1 MRFQEALDVC
11 VALLRQNKTVPWSEL
26 ASKCGVHKDRLR
38 GKARRIVRSGGDVP
52 AKGES
57 FTFEQ
62 KNNDALAELNTKRV
76 VTLDDLLTHCK
87 VDLSVWRVDKWVA
100 NKWEVGAKD
109 AAGNVVVSPL
119 YQVKAWFVRSDVVAH
134 TEAAIEHLLTR
145 VAPKDAPPPRKPK
158 TVQHLLEVAV
168 PDLHIGKLVV
178 APNGTRSYDTVTAV
192 HRFKDAVVNLSDKAI
207 RSGVEIGRVLL
218 PVGND
223 LLHVDNG
230 KNTTTNGTPQDVDG
244 LWHEAFVAAEEA
256 ILWSIEHLRNIAPVH
271 VVMVRGNHDSERVFS
286 LGRVFKAYFRNDP
299 ETTFDITPDPRKYFH
314 FGNNLVMFSH
324 GDGEKVS
331 DLPLIMA
338 TEVPKMWAESVYREA
353 HLGHFHH
360 KKTSDE
366 FTGVRT
372 KFLPSLAESDFWH
385 TYKGYVG
392 NIKSAEA
399 YLWSADGG
407 IETTFHVNYNHR

>member
-1 MRFQEALDVC
+1 MKFQEAIDIC
-11 VALLRQNKTVPWSEL
+11 VTLMRQNKTVPWSEL
-26 ASKCGVHKDRLR
+26 ANKCGVNRDKLR
-38 GKARRIVRSGGDVP
+38 GKARRIVGSFRDFNV
-52 AKGES
+52 KGES

-62 KNNDALAELNTKRV
+62 KNNDALAELKTKRI
-76 VTLDDLLTHCK
+76 VTLNDLLTHCR

-119 YQVKAWFVRSDVVAH
+119 YQVKAWLVRSDVVAH
-134 TEAAIEHLLTR
+134 TELAIEHLLKKIP
-145 VAPKDAPPPRKPK
+145 AKDVYPPHKK
-158 TVQHLLEVAV
+158 TAQSYVLEFAV

-178 APNGTRSYDTVTAV
+178 SADGSRTYDTATAV
-192 HRFKDAVVNLSDKAI
+192 HRFKDAVTKLLDKAI
-207 RSGVEIGRVLL
+207 ASGVEISRILL

-230 KNTTTNGTPQDVDG
+230 KNTTTAGTSQDVDG
-244 LWHEAFVAAEEA
+244 LWYESFVAAEEA
-256 ILWSIEHLRNIAPVH
+256 ILWAINRLRAVAPLD
-271 VVMVRGNHDSERVFS
+271 VVMIRGNHDSERVFS
-286 LGRVFKAYFRNDP
+286 LGRVFKAYFRND
-299 ETTFDITPDPRKYFH
+299 EQITFDLSHNPRKYYA
-314 FGNNLVMFSH
+314 FGNNMIMFSH

-338 TEVPKMWAESVYREA
+338 TEAPKMWADSIYREA

-392 NIKSAEA
+392 SIKSAEA

-407 IETTFHVNYNHR
+407 IETTFHVNYNHE

>member
-1 MRFQEALDVC
+1 MKFQEALDVC
-11 VALLRQNKTVPWSEL
+11 VTLLRQNKTVPWSEL
-26 ASKCGVHKDRLR
+26 AAKCGVHKDKLR
-38 GKARRIVRSGGDVP
+38 GKARRIVRSGGGAP
-52 AKGES
+52 EKGES

-76 VTLDDLLTHCK
+76 VTLEDLLTHCK

-119 YQVKAWFVRSDVVAH
+119 YQVKAWLVRSDVVAH
-134 TEAAIEHLLTR
+134 TEAAIEHLLKR
-145 VAPKDAPPPRKPK
+145 IKPKDAPPPHKT
-158 TVQHLLEVAV
+158 TVQRHVLEVAV

-178 APNGTRSYDTVTAV
+178 APNGSRTYDTATAV
-192 HRFKDAVVNLSDKAI
+192 HRFKDAVTRLLAKAVG
-207 RSGVEIGRVLL
+207 SGVEISRILL

-256 ILWSIEHLRNIAPVH
+256 ILWAIEHLRTVAPVD
-271 VVMVRGNHDSERVFS
+271 VVMIRGNHDSERVFS
-286 LGRVFKAYFRNDP
+286 LGRIFKAYFRNDDQV
-299 ETTFDITPDPRKYFH
+299 TFDLSPHSRKYYA
-314 FGNNLVMFSH
+314 FGNNMVMFSH

-338 TEVPKMWAESVYREA
+338 TEAPKMWAESIYREA

-385 TYKGYVG
+385 SHKGYIG
-392 NIKSAEA
+392 NVKSAEA

-407 IETTFHVNYNHR
+407 IETTFHVNYNHK